1 MPGGCAGESV
11 HVRLVATSYP
21 VKVGVGELGALVEAD
36 AMGELARAADGELD
50 GVGPVIDGTI
60 GAKGGSDGRVFN

>member
-1 MPGGCAGESV
+1 VTPDLAVELWPGESA

-21 VKVGVGELGALVEAD
+21 VKVGLGELGALVEAD

-50 GVGPVIDGTI
+50 GVGAVIEGEYD
-60 GAKGGSDGRVFN
+60 